1 MPFPPSKRH
10 RRRTKRGLVENLNL
24 TSMMD
29 MFTIILLFLL
39 MSYSAEGEI
48 LTVAENLQLPQS
60 ISTKEPA
67 GKLTIQVT
75 SDEIIVEGVKL
86 ITVKEA
92 VEGKDMLIVPL
103 VEALNKNTKKIAF
116 IAQSNSSLKFSGE
129 VLVQGDKSI
138 PFLLLEKIMYSCGQA
153 GYNNISLAVV
163 AGG

>member
-10 RRRTKRGLVENLNL
+10 RRRSKPGRVENLNL

-48 LTVAENLQLPQS
+48 LAIADNLQLPQS
-60 ISTKEPA
+60 IATKEA
-67 GKLTIQVT
+67 IGKLTIQIT
-75 SDEIIVEGVKL
+75 TDEIIVEGETL
-86 ITVKEA
+86 ISVKEA
-92 VEGKDMLIVPL
+92 IEGKDMLILPL
-103 VEALNKNTKKIAF
+103 IEALNKNTKKIAF
-116 IAQSNSSLKFSGE
+116 IAQSNTSLKFSGE

-153 GYNNISLAVV
+153 GYNNLSLAVV
-163 AGG
+163 AGE